1 MLSSILSRFKQTP
14 KEELN
19 KPYGEVKFNHL
30 SSGHPDVI
38 DIGIYDPDLLR
49 IALNKFMEQQT
60 EIIESVRLATY
71 PRPGTESPYLLIQ
84 DEYTDDSTRWFALAP
99 MLKM

>member
-14 KEELN
+14 KEDLN

-71 PRPGTESPYLLIQ
+71 PCPGTESPYLLIQ
-84 DEYTDDSTRWFALAP
+84 DEYTDEPTRWFALAP